1 MSSATGSSITQ
12 TQTNAQTNAMV
23 SGDAVEANSPSPLWN
38 DRTNCDPLSSSNQVE
53 LLVSSPSTAT
63 TAKRPMESRGNVSV
77 SSSDSVA
84 SSGSSSSSNSSDDES
99 VSAMNTTNKKSKIS
113 SVPEVSDDSS
123 DDDDAIPAVVV
134 SSDGPNR
141 AFQHAQTGAS
151 SGGIAAYSHTSSHYQ
166 KKYEP
171 PTSNNMSKVELS
183 LWRKQQR
190 QQRNRMS
197 AAASR
202 QKQKARITE
211 LEQQIAEYQRKYAA
225 IQNEINRVQ
234 QKAVVPLISSSIG
247 STVEVLDNSSPIN
260 EVTSSTGTKTND
272 IINPTA
278 HFVPTSPVS
287 VSLSSPV
294 PEVVTLSS
302 SNTPFK
308 MISRQALSQEL
319 SFTPSLFFRTL

>member
-1 MSSATGSSITQ
+1 M
-12 TQTNAQTNAMV
+12 
-23 SGDAVEANSPSPLWN
+23 EA
-38 DRTNCDPLSSSNQVE
+38 
-53 LLVSSPSTAT
+53 
-63 TAKRPMESRGNVSV
+63 RGNVSV

-84 SSGSSSSSNSSDDES
+84 SSGSSNSSDDES
-99 VSAMNTTNKKSKIS
+99 VSAMNTPNKKSKIS

-141 AFQHAQTGAS
+141 AFQHAQTGAT
-151 SGGIAAYSHTSSHYQ
+151 SGGIAAYNHTSSHYQ

-171 PTSNNMSKVELS
+171 PTSNTMSKVELS

-225 IQNEINRVQ
+225 IQNEINRAQ
-234 QKAVVPLISSSIG
+234 QKLVVPQISSSIG

-272 IINPTA
+272 IVNPTA

>member
-1 MSSATGSSITQ
+1 MSSTTGSSIT
-12 TQTNAQTNAMV
+12 QTNAMV

-84 SSGSSSSSNSSDDES
+84 SSGSSNSSSSDDES
-99 VSAMNTTNKKSKIS
+99 VSAMNTPIKKSKIS